1 MNNSRFI
8 IGFITDGLSGIGS
21 DFLVWHAIWP
31 ALARTAEARNANL
44 ITLLG
49 GSINIHPNNK
59 YEKTRNKIY
68 EFVNQNLFDGIVFA
82 GSSIGNYISKEELK
96 NFCERYKPIPMVC
109 IGGPI
114 EGIPSV
120 LMDNQVAL
128 KSMITHLYEEHKCK
142 KIAFIRGPEGNNDAD
157 IRFNVYSEMLNN
169 FGIDFD
175 KDLVFTGNYLEAS
188 GAAAIR
194 FWLDE
199 KKADFKAIVASN
211 DSMAI
216 GAMKELGKRGISIP
230 GTIAV
235 TGFDDIEDAAVF
247 NPPITTVKQPI
258 VEMSVKAGE
267 MLLDFLEGKAT
278 LPGNIYIQAT
288 PVVRQSCGCKPLLIQ
303 EFASISFIKAKA
315 DYKNALNSE
324 RMKILAKLTKI
335 LSEGKDFSKSDL
347 VQKILDAYLSE
358 IIENKD
364 GKFIE
369 TVESILDEIY
379 NSGDEVTIWH
389 YVLSALRNSILPLIG
404 NEDDFARAD
413 SMLQKAQLYINE
425 LSLRVISA
433 RKLNAEKRTL
443 KLSIFAQALST
454 TFEMQELEETVIREI
469 PRLNIPGFVI
479 SLYSDGN
486 NKTENCRIFTLFRDG
501 ARVQPNENEAVYP
514 SSILIPKSL
523 LPSARRFS
531 MIAAPLYFRFEHQG
545 FILMETGPMDG
556 IIYETAITQISSS
569 LEGGLLINIS
579 RDAELAL
586 EKRARN
592 IENVVMPMIETIKQ
606 VSGISAEKMVFVR
619 DITGKTQESYLKI
632 KDTNNI
638 IEKVAL
644 NISNIL
650 QIINIINEI
659 SSTVNLVALNAS
671 IEATH
676 AGEFGNGFAIIARE
690 IKKLSDST
698 KKNSEEIARTLK
710 DVVKNVQDTVSTGK
724 DSLASFEEQKNGVE
738 TLIESL
744 EVIMKN
750 MDSLSDSSKKILEVM
765 GQ

>member
-1 MNNSRFI
+1 
-8 IGFITDGLSGIGS
+8 
-21 DFLVWHAIWP
+21 
-31 ALARTAEARNANL
+31 
-44 ITLLG
+44 
-49 GSINIHPNNK
+49 
-59 YEKTRNKIY
+59 
-68 EFVNQNLFDGIVFA
+68 
-82 GSSIGNYISKEELK
+82 
-96 NFCERYKPIPMVC
+96 
-109 IGGPI
+109 
-114 EGIPSV
+114 
-120 LMDNQVAL
+120 
-128 KSMITHLYEEHKCK
+128 
-142 KIAFIRGPEGNNDAD
+142 
-157 IRFNVYSEMLNN
+157 
-169 FGIDFD
+169 
-175 KDLVFTGNYLEAS
+175 
-188 GAAAIR
+188 
-194 FWLDE
+194 
-199 KKADFKAIVASN
+199 
-211 DSMAI
+211 
-216 GAMKELGKRGISIP
+216 
-230 GTIAV
+230 
-235 TGFDDIEDAAVF
+235 
-247 NPPITTVKQPI
+247 
-258 VEMSVKAGE
+258 
-267 MLLDFLEGKAT
+267 
-278 LPGNIYIQAT
+278 
-288 PVVRQSCGCKPLLIQ
+288 
-303 EFASISFIKAKA
+303 
-315 DYKNALNSE
+315 
-324 RMKILAKLTKI
+324 
-335 LSEGKDFSKSDL
+335 
-347 VQKILDAYLSE
+347 
-358 IIENKD
+358 
-364 GKFIE
+364 
-369 TVESILDEIY
+369 
-379 NSGDEVTIWH
+379 
-389 YVLSALRNSILPLIG
+389 
-404 NEDDFARAD
+404 
-413 SMLQKAQLYINE
+413 
-425 LSLRVISA
+425 
-433 RKLNAEKRTL
+433 
-443 KLSIFAQALST
+443 
-454 TFEMQELEETVIREI
+454 MQELEETVIREI

-479 SLYSDGN
+479 SLYSDSN

-545 FILMETGPMDG
+545 FILMETGTMDG

-619 DITGKTQESYLKI
+619 EITGKTQESYLKI
-632 KDTNNI
+632 KGTNNI